1 MKYII
6 TSYFIANNGGIV
18 FSPEND
24 VEVFD
29 NYVRALRWM
38 VRERDIAKRCE
49 YDVIIKKN
57 DNPSLYGRE
66 WFFTMVEIHGE
77 SKTIMTIARINENGF
92 H

>member
-6 TSYFIANNGGIV
+6 TTYFIAPLGGIV
-18 FSPEND
+18 FSPETN

-29 NYVRALRWM
+29 HYVSALRWM
-38 VRERDIAKRCE
+38 VNERNLAKRCG
-49 YDVIIKKN
+49 YDIIIKKN
-57 DNPSLYGRE
+57 DKPSLYGRE